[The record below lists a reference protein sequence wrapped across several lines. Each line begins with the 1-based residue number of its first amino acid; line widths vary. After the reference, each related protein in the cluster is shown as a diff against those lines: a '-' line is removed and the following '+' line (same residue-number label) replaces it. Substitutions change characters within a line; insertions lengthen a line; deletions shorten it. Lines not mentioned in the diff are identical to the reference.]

1 MMKVQEFIK
10 ENGWEAL
17 EAEPLNIKIRYYKEE
32 GVAVLNYDQIASPK
46 SHPLTIECRSLILD
60 YPHANVMSRSFD
72 RFYNFGE
79 CPDFY
84 ADFDI
89 NRAQVFTKEDG
100 SLIKVYFC
108 HETARWE
115 ISTRSQAFAEGEHQ
129 LGGTFRDYVLK
140 AMNLT
145 EDQFQSVMNE
155 VDFVYDI
162 DDCTFIC
169 EYVGPSN
176 RIVRQYAQDE
186 MVMLSV
192 RNNKTGEYLDVD
204 TVDNI
209 TTLMANVPNI
219 PMNIRMVQTYVLDSF
234 EAVIEAAKNL
244 PCLEE
249 GYVCF
254 DPVSNKRVKLK
265 NPSYTAIHHLR
276 DNGTPSTKRIY
287 TLVLENDHEEYLVS
301 FNEDRPLFQPI
312 IEDVESFKMM
322 LTEVWEEVKSIADQ
336 KTFAMAVKDR
346 RGSGFFFNAKKL
358 KITPVHAFNT
368 AEMNK
373 RLAVF
378 GF

>member
-1 MMKVQEFIK
+1 MMKVQEFVK
-10 ENGWEAL
+10 ANGFEAL
-17 EAEPLNIKIRYYKEE
+17 TAEPLNIKMREYPQFGLYM
-32 GVAVLNYDQIASPK
+32 LNYDQIESPK
-46 SHPLTIECRSLILD
+46 SDPISMECRSLILNMHGD
-60 YPHANVMSRSFD
+60 VVSRSFD
-72 RFYNFGE
+72 RFFNHGE

-162 DDCTFIC
+162 DDCTFIM

-192 RNNKTGEYLDVD
+192 RNNQTGEYLDVD

-209 TTLMANVPNI
+209 TTLMSNVPNI

>member
-10 ENGWEAL
+10 EHGWEAL

-276 DNGTPSTKRIY
+276 DNGTPSMKRIL
-287 TLVLENDHEEYLVS
+287 TLVLENEQDEYLGY
-301 FNEDRPLFQPI
+301 FPEDRVLFEPAIKQ
-312 IEDVESFKMM
+312 VEEFKAM
-322 LTEVWEEVKSIADQ
+322 LVEVWETVKHIENQ
-336 KTFAMAVKDR
+336 KDFAMQVKDLK
-346 RGSGFFFNAKKL
+346 GSGFFFTAKKM
-358 KITPVHAFNT
+358 KTNPAHAFDG
-368 AEMNK
+368 ADMNK
-373 RLAVF
+373 RLSVF

>member
-1 MMKVQEFIK
+1 MMQIQKFIK
-10 ENGWEAL
+10 EHGFEAL
-17 EAEPLNIKIRYYKEE
+17 VAEPLNIKIRTYPQFGLYM
-32 GVAVLNYDQIASPK
+32 LNYDQISSPK
-46 SHPLTIECRSLILD
+46 SDPISMECRSLILD
-60 YPHANVMSRSFD
+60 LHGNVVSRSFD
-72 RFYNFGE
+72 RFFNHGE
-79 CPDFY
+79 MPDFY
-84 ADFDI
+84 SDFDI

-100 SLIKVYFC
+100 SLIKVYWC
-108 HETARWE
+108 DATVRWE

-140 AMNLT
+140 AMKLT
-145 EDQFQSVMNE
+145 EDQFQSVMNN

-162 DDCTFIC
+162 DDCTFIM

-176 RIVRQYAQDE
+176 RIVRQYAQNE

-192 RNNKTGEYLDVD
+192 RNNQTGEYLDVD

-209 TTLMANVPNI
+209 TTLMSNVPNI

-265 NPSYTAIHHLR
+265 NPSYVAVHHLR
-276 DNGTPSTKRIY
+276 DNGTPSMKRIL
-287 TLVLENDHEEYLVS
+287 TLVLENEQDEYLGY
-301 FNEDRPLFQPI
+301 FEEDRPLFEPAI
-312 IEDVESFKMM
+312 AEVEAFKAM
-322 LTEVWEEVKSIADQ
+322 LTEVWETVKDIENQ
-336 KTFAMAVKDR
+336 KDFAMKVKDLK
-346 RGSGFFFNAKKL
+346 GSGFFFNAKKL
-358 KITPVHAFNT
+358 KVTPVHAFDA

-373 RLAVF
+373 RLSVF